1 MTTFVWV
8 PVRLLAAFDSHILY
22 HCPPNPLAPL
32 EADTVKQGPLKKALD
47 QGSGAMLQLCQ

>member
-1 MTTFVWV
+1 MTPFVWV

-32 EADTVKQGPLKKALD
+32 EDDTVKQGPLKKALD